1 MCGVLKVAKVQ
12 AVFYSGGLRRTGQE
26 NCTRMQD
33 DGQPVFILPD
43 VPLPG
48 KTEAVQFIM
57 AVEVGDGGTCFTMWS
72 AVPARSGGAVVL
84 GGVEKMNV
92 GMMWTFDR
100 PQAGLVSNL
109 NDAAD
114 HYR

>member
-1 MCGVLKVAKVQ
+1 MSGVLKVAEVQ

-33 DGQPVFILPD
+33 DGQPVFILPE

-48 KTEAVQFIM
+48 KTEAVQFVM

-72 AVPARSGGAVVL
+72 AVQPVREGRL
-84 GGVEKMNV
+84 FLE
-92 GMMWTFDR
+92 
-100 PQAGLVSNL
+100 GL
-109 NDAAD
+109 
-114 HYR
+114 RK